1 MVFIRVCVR
10 TGPLACLA
18 RSPGEIAQMHVLS
31 ATRVFS
37 ASLVP
42 RDGLID
48 SLMHPGNPAPSLKIN
63 DGSAIDE
70 SATTTVA
77 MRRADIRRLA
87 ELR

>member
-1 MVFIRVCVR
+1 MCTYGSIGVPGAFSGRDR
-10 TGPLACLA
+10 ADA
-18 RSPGEIAQMHVLS
+18 RAVV
-31 ATRVFS
+31 ATRAFS

-77 MRRADIRRLA
+77 LRRADIRRLA